1 MSMVLGI
8 AGVVIYALIII
19 VLALM
24 AFMLP
29 FL

>member
-8 AGVVIYALIII
+8 AGVVIYAMIII

-24 AFMLP
+24 AFLLP

>member
-1 MSMVLGI
+1 MSMALGI
-8 AGVVIYALIII
+8 AGVVIYAMIII

-24 AFMLP
+24 AFLLP